1 MSLTVN
7 DRNDGLLALLRPV
20 LGAAGVS
27 ADAAACALAGA
38 DLLPDQAAVTPELVI
53 RPRNTDQT
61 ARVLKILAEQGRTV
75 LPRGAGLSYTGGVVP
90 TTPSVAIDT
99 SAMTDIHVDAED
111 LTAIVGAG
119 CTWEALASRLQSS
132 GLRPAVDAPISGS
145 HSTIGGAA
153 SQGISGSE
161 GIIGLTVLLADGTIV
176 RTGSWTTPGGNPFW
190 RHYGPDLTG
199 LFLGDCG
206 AFGIKTQIVLRLLP
220 PAVARFASFGFT
232 RGSDVVA
239 AMVRLQRG
247 PAGKALAFDRARAES
262 AASGM
267 GTNEAL
273 RTAAAV
279 AGRAGSLTQ
288 AVKDVIGLRRG
299 AASLEQA
306 PWSLHLT
313 ADGCTAAHAEAHL
326 DAMRRVSVEAGGSEM
341 PPAVPQALA
350 ARPFSVRGMVGPDG
364 ERWVPVH
371 GILPLSAAAACF
383 SAVEALFA
391 ERQGEVQRLGV
402 RINWLLSATGAMI
415 TMEPMFY
422 WRDAL
427 DPLHLFYLSERNRA
441 RFGAFA
447 ADPRARAFVQDLR
460 AAVRDV
466 MDRHG
471 AAHGQIGRFYRP
483 PSGSLLAQVKA
494 VLDPQHRMNPGVIG
508 L

>member
-1 MSLTVN
+1 MSLPAG
-7 DRNDGLLALLRPV
+7 DRHDGLLALLRPLV
-20 LGAAGVS
+20 GEAGIS
-27 ADAAACALAGA
+27 TDAAACALAGV
-38 DLLPDQAAVTPELVI
+38 DLLPGQAAVTPELVI
-53 RPRNTDQT
+53 RPRNTEET
-61 ARVLKILAEQGRTV
+61 SRVLQILAEHGRAV
-75 LPRGAGLSYTGGVVP
+75 VPRGAGLSYTGGVVP
-90 TTPSVAIDT
+90 TTPTVAIDT
-99 SAMTDIHVDAED
+99 GAMTEIQIDTED
-111 LTAIVGAG
+111 MTAVVGAG
-119 CTWEALASRLQSS
+119 CTWEALVDRLRPS
-132 GLRPAVDAPISGS
+132 GLRPAVEAPISGS

-153 SQGISGSE
+153 SQGVSGSE
-161 GIIGLTVLLADGTIV
+161 GIIGLAVVLADGTV
-176 RTGSWTTPGGNPFW
+176 ARTGSWTTPGGNPFW

-220 PAVARFASFGFT
+220 PSVSCFASFGF
-232 RGSDVVA
+232 RLGSDVVD
-239 AMVRLQRG
+239 AMASLQRG

-267 GTNEAL
+267 GKGEAL

-279 AGRAGSLTQ
+279 ASRAGSLVQ
-288 AVKDVIGLRRG
+288 AVQDVIGLRRG
-299 AASLEQA
+299 AASLEEA

-313 ADGCTAAHAEAHL
+313 AEGCTSAHADAHL
-326 DAMRRVSVEAGGSEM
+326 DAMRRVCIDAGGSEM

-350 ARPFSVRGMVGPDG
+350 ARPFSVRGMVGPEG

-371 GILPLSAAAACF
+371 GNLPLSAAAGCF
-383 SAVEALFA
+383 AAIEALFA
-391 ERQGEVQRLGV
+391 ERGDAIRRHGV

-427 DPLHLFYLSERNRA
+427 DSLHLFYLSKRNRA
-441 RFGAFA
+441 RFSNFT
-447 ADPRARAFVQDLR
+447 ADPSARGFVSDLR
-460 AAVRDV
+460 AAVRDI

-471 AAHGQIGRFYRP
+471 AAHGQIGRFYKP
-483 PSGSLLAQVKA
+483 PAGDLLGRIKT